1 MENPNTG
8 NTLQNEQAGANV
20 QKRIIA
26 IRRASPN
33 GGICCPKCDGEL
45 VLTID
50 ARTHMPIHACLSCGY
65 FED

>member
-33 GGICCPKCDGEL
+33 GGISCPKCDGEL

-50 ARTHMPIHACLSCGY
+50 RGTHLAIHECLSCGY

>member
-1 MENPNTG
+1 MENSNTG
-8 NTLQNEQAGANV
+8 NALQNEQTSANV

-33 GGICCPKCDGEL
+33 GGISCPKCDGEL

-50 ARTHMPIHACLSCGY
+50 PRTHMPIHECLKCQY
-65 FED
+65 YED

>member
-1 MENPNTG
+1 MEITHTG
-8 NTLQNEQAGANV
+8 NICKDEQAGANV

-33 GGICCPKCDGEL
+33 GGISCPKCDGEL

-50 ARTHMPIHACLSCGY
+50 ARTHMPIHECLSCGY

>member
-1 MENPNTG
+1 MENSNTG
-8 NTLQNEQAGANV
+8 NVTTNEQAGANV

-33 GGICCPKCDGEL
+33 GGISCPKCDGEL

-50 ARTHMPIHACLSCGY
+50 RRTHMSIHECLACGY

>member
-8 NTLQNEQAGANV
+8 NVATNEQAGANV

-33 GGICCPKCDGEL
+33 GGISCPECDGEL

-50 ARTHMPIHACLSCGY
+50 ARTHLAIHECLSCGY

>member
-1 MENPNTG
+1 MENSNTG
-8 NTLQNEQAGANV
+8 NVTKNEQAGADV

-26 IRRASPN
+26 VRHSSPN
-33 GGICCPKCDGEL
+33 CGIPCPKCDGEL

-50 ARTHMPIHACLSCGY
+50 RGTHLAIHECLSCGY